1 MDKTAPPRQWNILL
15 GATGSVASI
24 KLPQIVDELNK
35 IPGANVKVVPT
46 AAAYFFFKDA
56 TVNARVHLDEEEWA
70 TWKKKSDPVLHIELR
85 KWADIMVI
93 APLDANTLAKI
104 AGGLCD
110 NLLTSVLR
118 AWDTS
123 RPVLVCPAMN
133 TNMWVHPFTNK
144 HLNVLQDTFDF
155 QVVAPI
161 SKTLACGDTGVGAM
175 AEPETI
181 AARVLDLLQNLENDQ
196 LADADA
202 IPDDT
207 ELN

>member
-1 MDKTAPPRQWNILL
+1 MTPEKQWNILL

-35 IPGANVKVVPT
+35 KPGFNVKVVPT
-46 AAAYFFFKDA
+46 SAAYFFFKDA
-56 TVNARVHLDEEEWA
+56 NVNARVHLDEEEWSL
-70 TWKKKSDPVLHIELR
+70 WKKKSDPVLHIELR

-104 AGGLCD
+104 ANGLCD

-123 RPVLVCPAMN
+123 RPVMVCPAMN
-133 TNMWVHPFTNK
+133 TNMWVHPFTGK
-144 HLNVLQDTFDF
+144 HLAVLQDTFNF
-155 QVVAPI
+155 KVVAPI

-181 AARVLDLLQNLENDQ
+181 ASRVYDLLQDMEKAQKDEDNGP
-196 LADADA
+196 
-202 IPDDT
+202 PDDID
-207 ELN
+207 LA